1 MHAPPKPRGPAG
13 FDAFLRIAQ
22 RGVPFTTVP
31 AQSLGY
37 HTPGSGWG
45 IDLFASQNFPPSPQ
59 IEAAKGLTPTR
70 EITPSLAFCVTNAP
84 SPGRRVHRQVWVAF
98 DDTHRPLPGRDF
110 APIRAAMRVR
120 SSRDKRPFSRRPAP
134 RATDSLYNPCWRS
147 VYDEFDFP
155 RSEERRV

>member
-22 RGVPFTTVP
+22 
-31 AQSLGY
+31 
-37 HTPGSGWG
+37 PGDPLHHRSRPIPRLSPPRRRLG

-98 DDTHRPLPGRDF
+98 DDTYRPLPGRDF
-110 APIRAAMRVR
+110 APIRAGVRER
-120 SSRDKRPFSRRPAP
+120 SSRDKRPFSRKPPP

-147 VYDEFDFP
+147 VY
-155 RSEERRV
+155 RSEERRRERV